1 MTEDD
6 AELVRNCLN
15 GRESGLRQMT
25 ERYQGMVFG
34 ICYRMLGHREDAE
47 DVTQE
52 TFLRAFRSLH
62 RWDSTRPFKPWL
74 LTIAVNRCRTLLGQ
88 RARRPST
95 TEFVSQFPANPDR
108 PQHDLAEELQLALET
123 LRENYRS
130 CFILFHHEELGCAEI
145 GEILGCPEGT
155 VKTWLYRARRQLA
168 DHLRR
173 RGITPHVEPKLLPTR
188 N

>member
-1 MTEDD
+1 VTESD
-6 AELVRNCLN
+6 AELVRSCLD
-15 GRESGLRQMT
+15 GQESGLRQLT
-25 ERYQGMVFG
+25 ARYQRMVFG

-47 DVTQE
+47 DITQE

-62 RWDSTRPFKPWL
+62 RWDSSRPFRP
-74 LTIAVNRCRTLLGQ
+74 LLGQ

-95 TEFVSQFPANPDR
+95 TEFVSQFPAKPDA

-130 CFILFHHEELGCAEI
+130 CFILFHHEELGCTEI

-168 DHLRR
+168 NHLKR
-173 RGITPHVEPKLLPTR
+173 RGITPYVEPILLPT
-188 N
+188 